1 MKRKKMHPLVV
12 EAMLETASN
21 MDRFEALPLKLTALR
36 MRADVTLRE
45 AAKEIGFTAA
55 ALNSYENGEKLPSIR
70 FVVKIAEYYEVS
82 LDWLLGATGAKPE
95 GV

>member
-1 MKRKKMHPLVV
+1 MKKKKMHPLVV

-36 MRADVTLRE
+36 IRAGVTLRD
-45 AAKEIGFTAA
+45 AAKEMGFTAS

-70 FVVKIAEYYEVS
+70 FAVKIAEYYKVS

-95 GV
+95 GT